1 MAALVIGAL
10 LLLLLLILYRM
21 ARDPSSDDRMIFLA
35 DLLATIPEAMR
46 DRAEPARAGE
56 PSNRVKNE
64 SAFFGRSHHRHRF
77 GV

>member
-10 LLLLLLILYRM
+10 VLLLLLILYRM

-46 DRAEPARAGE
+46 DR
-56 PSNRVKNE
+56 VKNE